1 MTSLTSTGGN
11 PTIGSDALDV
21 GPAGRAVAQP
31 MEASLIEALQQHLT
45 LERQASAA
53 YFALA
58 IWFAERELRGFS
70 GYLKQES
77 LDEQV
82 HAARVADYLI
92 ARGQSVVLEDLA
104 APRQNW
110 SSVEEIFAAVF
121 LMEADVTSSLQQIY
135 ALAERCGDVRT
146 TVFLDPVVEQQV
158 KAEHQA
164 AHLLGR
170 VRFAQDQPAALLV
183 IDGELSAG
191 EHSPAALA

>member
-1 MTSLTSTGGN
+1 MTTTASTGSSIS
-11 PTIGSDALDV
+11 T

-31 MEASLIEALQQHLT
+31 MEETLIEGLHQHIT

-53 YFALA
+53 YFSLA
-58 IWFAERELRGFS
+58 IWFAERELRGFA

-77 LDEQV
+77 LAEQS

-92 ARGQSVVLEDLA
+92 ARGQGVVLEPLA
-104 APRQNW
+104 APRQSW
-110 SSVEEIFAAVF
+110 SGVEEIFTAVF
-121 LMEADVTSSLQQIY
+121 QMEADVTSSLQQLY

-146 TVFLDPVVEQQV
+146 TVFLDPAVEQQV
-158 KAEHQA
+158 AAEHEA

-170 VRFAQDQPAALLV
+170 VRFAQNQPAALLV

-191 EHSPAALA
+191 DHSPISLS

>member
-1 MTSLTSTGGN
+1 MTTTASTGSSIS
-11 PTIGSDALDV
+11 T

-31 MEASLIEALQQHLT
+31 MEETLIEGLHQHIT

-53 YFALA
+53 YFGLA
-58 IWFAERELRGFS
+58 IWFAERELRGFA

-77 LDEQV
+77 LAEQS

-92 ARGQSVVLEDLA
+92 ARGQGVVLESLT
-104 APRQNW
+104 APRQSW
-110 SSVEEIFAAVF
+110 SGAEEIFTAVF
-121 LMEADVTSSLQQIY
+121 QMEADVTSSLQQLY

-146 TVFLDPVVEQQV
+146 TVFLDPAVEQQV
-158 KAEHQA
+158 AAEHEA

-170 VRFAQDQPAALLV
+170 VRFAQNQPAALLV

-191 EHSPAALA
+191 AHSPISLA